1 MSVPDLIGG
10 AVGFLLTIAVFSYLL
25 GDNQFFRLALNL
37 FIGAAAGYVAAV
49 LLYNVI
55 VPRLFL
61 PLLFGSF
68 GERIL
73 LLLPLVLGFLLLLKL
88 SPRTSRLGNVS
99 MAFLVG
105 VGAAVII
112 GGAVLG
118 TLFSQMGAAIS
129 SFNLGNGLIILVG
142 TAATL
147 VYFQFGVRQS
157 GPDTPVLQQV
167 INGVGALGQV
177 FVAIAFGALFA
188 GVYAAALTAFIERVG
203 SLWSYLQLFLP
214 F

>member
-1 MSVPDLIGG
+1 MSLPDLFG
-10 AVGFLLTIAVFSYLL
+10 ATVGFLLTIAIFSYLL
-25 GDNQFFRLALNL
+25 GDNRFFRLALNL
-37 FIGAAAGYVAAV
+37 FIGAAAGYVAAI

-61 PLLFGSF
+61 PLLFGTF

-73 LLLPLVLGFLLLLKL
+73 LLLPLVLGLLLLLKL
-88 SPRTSRLGNVS
+88 SPRTARLGNVS

-118 TLFSQMGAAIS
+118 TLFTQMGAAIN
-129 SFNLGNGLIILVG
+129 SFNLGNGLIVLVG

-157 GPDTPVLQQV
+157 GVDTPILQQV
-167 INGVGALGQV
+167 VNGVGALGQV

-188 GVYAAALTAFIERVG
+188 GVYAAALTAFIERIG
-203 SLWSYLQLFLP
+203 SLWSFLQMILP